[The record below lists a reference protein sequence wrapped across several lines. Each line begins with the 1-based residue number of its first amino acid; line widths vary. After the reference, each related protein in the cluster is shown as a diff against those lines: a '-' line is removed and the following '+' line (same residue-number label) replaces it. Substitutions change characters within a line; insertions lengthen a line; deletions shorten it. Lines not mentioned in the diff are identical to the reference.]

1 MFEDDFWL
9 RWLRRRALW
18 PFNGGLIFGDFEDY
32 IKEMENLLTRELDE
46 LITNVPKEL
55 IRERTLPSGTKVKEW
70 GPFVYGYSM
79 SMGPEGKPQIREFGN
94 IRPGTRMGKPRL
106 EIKEKREPLADV
118 ITFSNKVQIAIELPG
133 VEKKDIKLKGT
144 DDSLVVSVET
154 PQRKYFKKILIPTR
168 VDLKTAKSSYKNG
181 VLAVTIQR
189 ITEEKSEGE
198 TLKIE

>member
-9 RWLRRRALW
+9 RRLGRRALW
-18 PFNGGLIFGDFEDY
+18 PFNRGLIFGDFEDY
-32 IKEMENLLTRELDE
+32 FREMEDLLTREFGE
-46 LITNVPKEL
+46 LVDRVPEEL
-55 IRERTLPSGTKVKEW
+55 VRERTLASGTKVKEW

-79 SMGPEGKPQIREFGN
+79 TLGPDGKPQIREFGN
-94 IRPGTRMGKPRL
+94 IRPETRMGRPSL

-118 ITFSNKVQIAIELPG
+118 ITFSHKVQIVIELPV
-133 VEKKDIKLKGT
+133 VEKKDIKLKGA

-154 PQRKYFKKILIPTR
+154 SQRKYFKKILIPTR

-181 VLAVTIQR
+181 VLEVTIQR
-189 ITEEKSEGE
+189 TKEEKSEGE

>member
-1 MFEDDFWL
+1 
-9 RWLRRRALW
+9 
-18 PFNGGLIFGDFEDY
+18 
-32 IKEMENLLTRELDE
+32 MENLLTRELDE

-70 GPFVYGYSM
+70 GPFVYGYNM

-94 IRPGTRMGKPRL
+94 IRPRRRIDKPRL

-118 ITFSNKVQIAIELPG
+118 ITLSNKVQIAIELPG

-154 PQRKYFKKILIPTR
+154 PQRKYFKKILIPTK

-189 ITEEKSEGE
+189 IKEEKSEGE
-198 TLKIE
+198 PLKID